1 MSDKKP
7 IYLIDGSTYIHR
19 AYHAIR
25 GLSTS
30 RGFPINAVYGFTRM
44 LIKLI
49 QDRGPEY
56 AAMVFDSRGPT
67 FRHEIYPDYK
77 GHRPEMPEDLSMQ
90 IPVIHEITEAFNMPV
105 IMMEGYEADD
115 LIGTLARRA
124 EEAGFDVVI
133 VSGDKDMIQL
143 LTDRVSMWD
152 PMKDEQTDRVRVV
165 SDRGIEPSQMVD
177 LQGLAGDSSD
187 NIPGVP
193 GIGPK
198 TAASLIKTYGS
209 MENLY
214 ARLNGISG
222 TKQRNR
228 LAEYRDQAFLSK
240 KLAKID
246 TEAPIGFDTEKLAAK
261 APDNQRLAGLFKE
274 LEFRRLQELYPVV
287 SDLSAKDYRGV
298 RDREALDAMIEK
310 LREAGRFALDT
321 ETTSPEPVKAELV
334 GLSFAVQKDSA
345 FYVPCAHTGND
356 AGQQLER
363 DFVLERLKPVLQDP
377 EIEKIGQNI
386 KYDWTVLRRY
396 GVELAGVVFDTMLA
410 SYLLNPEKRSHGLN
424 QIAMDYLDH
433 KMITYD
439 EVISESGQKL
449 SCFAEVPVEKAVIYA
464 CEDADITFAAYQ
476 KLEPMLSSA
485 GLSGL
490 LSQIE
495 LPLVPVLVKMEETGI
510 RVDKDRLAAM
520 SKDLAAELER
530 IESEIYFH
538 AGEKFNINSSQQM
551 GRILFEKLK
560 LPTQKK
566 TKKKTGYSTDVEVLT
581 ALCRHHDL
589 PVLILRHRELS
600 KLKST
605 YVDALFGLINPETGR
620 IHTSFNQTITATGRL
635 SSSNPNLQNIPVRT
649 EAGKDVRRA
658 FIPRDGWY
666 FVAADYSQIELRLL
680 AHYSGDE
687 ILAGAFAADEDIHAR
702 TAAEVFGVEPEN
714 VTEELRRQAKAI
726 NFGIIYGMGAY
737 SLSKELSITPKM
749 ARTYIDHYF
758 KRYRGV
764 REFMDR
770 TIENARSTG
779 KVSTEFGRIRYIP
792 DINSKN
798 ANMRGFAERTAIN
811 TPIQGTAADLLKIAM
826 IRAYAALSEKGL
838 RSAML
843 LTVHDELVFEVP
855 EGEINTLKS
864 LVRGIMENI
873 TELSVPLKVN
883 ISVGADWAA
892 VH

>member
-1 MSDKKP
+1 MTDKKP

-30 RGFPINAVYGFTRM
+30 RGFPTNAAYGFARM

-49 QDRGPEY
+49 QDRTPEY
-56 AAMVFDSRGPT
+56 VAMVFDSRGPT

-90 IPVIHEITEAFNMPV
+90 IPVIHEITEAFNIPV
-105 IMMEGYEADD
+105 VMLEGYEADD

-124 EEAGFDVVI
+124 EQEGFEVVI

-143 LTDRVSMWD
+143 LTDKVSMWD
-152 PMKDEQTDRVRVV
+152 TMKDEQTDRSKVL
-165 SDRGIEPSQMVD
+165 SERGFEPSQMVD
-177 LQGLAGDSSD
+177 IQGLAGDSSD

-198 TAASLIKTYGS
+198 TATSLIKTYGG

-214 ARLNGISG
+214 AGLNGISAA
-222 TKQRNR
+222 KQRKK

-246 TEAPIGFDTEKLAAK
+246 THAPVRFDPDALAAK
-261 APDNQRLAGLFKE
+261 PPDNSKLARLFRD
-274 LEFRRLQELYPVV
+274 LEFRRLQELYPVT
-287 SDLSAKDYRGV
+287 SDLSAKDYRGI
-298 RDREALDAMIEK
+298 RDTEALDDLVEK

-321 ETTSPEPVKAELV
+321 ETTSTEAVKAELV
-334 GLSFAVQKDSA
+334 GLSFAVKEDSA
-345 FYVPCAHTGND
+345 FYIPCAHTGNE
-356 AGQQLER
+356 AGPQLEL
-363 DFVLERLKPVLQDP
+363 DLVLERLKPVLQDP
-377 EIEKIGQNI
+377 KIEKVGQNI

-410 SYLLNPEKRSHGLN
+410 SYLLSPEKRAHGLN

-439 EVISESGQKL
+439 EVVSENGRKL
-449 SCFAEVPVEKAVIYA
+449 SCFADVPVEKAIVYA
-464 CEDADITFAAYQ
+464 CEDADITLAAYR

-485 GLSGL
+485 GLARL
-490 LSQIE
+490 LSEIE

-510 RVDKDRLAAM
+510 RVDRDRLAAM
-520 SKDLAAELER
+520 GKDLAAELER
-530 IESEIYFH
+530 IESEIYLL

-551 GRILFEKLK
+551 GRILFEKLG

-566 TKKKTGYSTDVEVLT
+566 TKKRTGYSTDVEVLT
-581 ALCRHHDL
+581 ALCRYHDL
-589 PVLILRHRELS
+589 PVLILKHRELS

-687 ILAGAFAADEDIHAR
+687 ILAGAFADGEDIHAR
-702 TAAEVFGVEPEN
+702 TAAEVFMVEPEN
-714 VTEELRRQAKAI
+714 VTQELRRQAKAI

-737 SLSKELSITPKM
+737 SLSKELGITPKM

-758 KRYRGV
+758 ERYRGA
-764 REFMDR
+764 RQFIDR
-770 TIENARSTG
+770 TIENARTTG
-779 KVSTEFGRIRYIP
+779 RVSTEFGRTRYIP

-798 ANMRGFAERTAIN
+798 ANMRGFAERTTIN
-811 TPIQGTAADLLKIAM
+811 TPIQGTAADLLKMAM
-826 IRAYAALSEKGL
+826 IRVDAALTERRL

-843 LTVHDELVFEVP
+843 LTVHDELIFEAP
-855 EGEINTLKS
+855 EDEIDTLSS
-864 LVRGIMENI
+864 LIRGIMENI
-873 TELSVPLKVN
+873 ADLSVPLKVN
-883 ISVGADWAA
+883 ISVGEDWAA
-892 VH
+892 AH